1 MGTIQDFNYSTIFF
15 FLQEYRTTFC
25 KILEKCKNKYDPEY
39 GVDFQFAKQGF
50 DPLGKLITKYFVE
63 K

>member
-1 MGTIQDFNYSTIFF
+1 MNGNYSRFQLFNYFFF

-39 GVDFQFAKQGF
+39 GVDFQFAK
-50 DPLGKLITKYFVE
+50 
-63 K
+63 

>member
-1 MGTIQDFNYSTIFF
+1 MNGNYSRFQLFNYFF

-39 GVDFQFAKQGF
+39 GVDFQFAK
-50 DPLGKLITKYFVE
+50 
-63 K
+63 